1 MWTYSRRTATLGCC
15 QPPCCRR
22 PSRPRGWPRS
32 NEQAGRQ
39 PALATHPAASG
50 HPASQPDSHPPS
62 LPASH
67 PPSQLWPVG
76 PHLVKIPHN
85 ALHVQLP
92 RLLVHVR
99 LRQPQRAG
107 GVRPAAA
114 RRALERAAQHCG
126 GGGRAR
132 GGVVHAERQ
141 AARVGQCSGRP
152 AGGNMLANATPHGDS
167 EPQTRGIYRTQRA
180 HADAAGAPKT
190 AEFRGEARQRTRA
203 QRAGR
208 RAAQPQGAGVAQ
220 PGLVVRRR
228 LGQVV
233 AVRVHVGA
241 AGGAGEDD
249 PLLVLLLLVLLPAH
263 VAHAVAVRAA
273 RRGRARARGQAEK
286 AANVLQGTWCARH
299 RAQQFWDRVGLPA
312 ARKGFR
318 EPCVV
323 GSCTAAVRSRPSREL
338 EAAAMGFAART
349 PCGVTAIAKPG
360 QGMHAALARRL
371 CTHPLAAAGT
381 GCTPSGSRCMRD
393 SQASRSR
400 CSSLL

>member
-1 MWTYSRRTATLGCC
+1 MDLLPANRHARLLPAPFPSPCGPGLAGGPAATSR
-15 QPPCCRR
+15 
-22 PSRPRGWPRS
+22 
-32 NEQAGRQ
+32 QAGR

-50 HPASQPDSHPPS
+50 HPPSQPASQ
-62 LPASH
+62 
-67 PPSQLWPVG
+67 PPSQLWPPG
-76 PHLVKIPHN
+76 PNLVKVTHN

-92 RLLVHVR
+92 CLLVHVR

-107 GVRPAAA
+107 RVRPAAA

-167 EPQTRGIYRTQRA
+167 EPQARGIYRTQRA
-180 HADAAGAPKT
+180 HADAAGAPKK

-249 PLLVLLLLVLLPAH
+249 SLLVLLLLVLLPAH
-263 VAHAVAVRAA
+263 VAHAVAVSAA

-286 AANVLQGTWCARH
+286 AATCFEGHGVQGIGHINSGIESACRLTHKGLREALWWAA
-299 RAQQFWDRVGLPA
+299 AQQL
-312 ARKGFR
+312 
-318 EPCVV
+318 
-323 GSCTAAVRSRPSREL
+323 
-338 EAAAMGFAART
+338 
-349 PCGVTAIAKPG
+349 
-360 QGMHAALARRL
+360 
-371 CTHPLAAAGT
+371 
-381 GCTPSGSRCMRD
+381 
-393 SQASRSR
+393 
-400 CSSLL
+400 